1 MKYGAMNFP
10 IKPVLEEIQ
19 KISDLGFDYVE
30 LALDPP
36 CAHWESILSMEKE
49 LRAALSR
56 LRMDIVCHLP
66 TFVYTA
72 DLCPAIRSASINE
85 MLHSLDTAARI
96 GAKKAIL
103 HPSIISGLGPF
114 VMEAAKPLAMES
126 LHIIAEKAES
136 LDLVL
141 CLENMFPR
149 YLSCFEPSHFKDIF
163 KAFPSLKMCLDTG
176 HANIDDPDQKRLY
189 RFFRKFPDKISHIHM
204 SDNHGKKDNHL
215 GVEQGTIDF
224 KKLVR
229 EMTNAGFDATLTFEV
244 FSEDPR
250 DLVDS
255 RDKIASMIGSDR
267 GSMSLA

>member
-10 IKPVLEEIQ
+10 VKPVLEEIQ
-19 KISDLGFDYVE
+19 RISDLGFDYVE

-36 CAHWESILSMEKE
+36 QAHWEIIRGMEKE
-49 LRAALSR
+49 LAAGLAR
-56 LRMDIVCHLP
+56 LRLDPVCHLP

-85 MLHSLDTAARI
+85 MLHSLDTAAKI

-114 VMEAAKPLAMES
+114 VMETAKPLAMES

-136 LDLVL
+136 LDLSL

-149 YLSCFEPSHFKDIF
+149 YLSCFEPNHFKEIF
-163 KAFPSLKMCLDTG
+163 KAFPSLNMCLDTG
-176 HANIDDPDQKRLY
+176 HANIDDPDQKRLF
-189 RFFRKFPDKISHIHM
+189 RFLRKFPDKISHIHM

-215 GVEQGTIDF
+215 GVGQGTIDF

-229 EMTNAGFDATLTFEV
+229 QITEAGFDGTITFEV
-244 FSEDPR
+244 FSENSA

-255 RDKIASMIGSDR
+255 RDQIASWVS
-267 GSMSLA
+267 SAQ